1 VKGARILLVDGDAV
15 ARRFVAALLRQQG
28 HEVEEAGDGET
39 ALRAARERRPDLIIL
54 EMVLPGRDGA
64 EILESLKAGTETRR
78 VPILALSVRS
88 REEDVVHGLEIGAED
103 YVTKPFHAQELLLRV
118 RKILARAN

>member
-1 VKGARILLVDGDAV
+1 VKGARVLLVDADAV
-15 ARRFVAALLRQQG
+15 ARRFVAALLRQQN

-39 ALRAARERRPDLIIL
+39 ALRVAREQHPDLIVL

-64 EILESLKAGTETRR
+64 EILESLKAGAETRR
-78 VPILALSVRS
+78 IPVLVLSVRS

-103 YVTKPFHAQELLLRV
+103 YMTKPFHTQELLLRV
-118 RKILARAN
+118 RKILARTS

>member
-1 VKGARILLVDGDAV
+1 MKGARVLLVDADAV
-15 ARRFVAALLRQQG
+15 ARRFVAALLRQQN
-28 HEVEEAGDGET
+28 HEVEEAADGET
-39 ALRAARERRPDLIIL
+39 ALRAARERRPDLVVL

-64 EILESLKAGTETRR
+64 EILESLKAGAETRR
-78 VPILALSVRS
+78 IPVLVLSVRS

-103 YVTKPFHAQELLLRV
+103 YVTKPFHTQELLLRV